1 MSKVATRFAP
11 SPTGPLHI
19 GGVRTAL
26 FNWLYSKHQNGKF
39 YLRVEDTDKE
49 RSKDE
54 YKNQIIQSLKWI
66 GIDYDGEEYIQS
78 NKIQDHI
85 KVANELLKNG
95 HAYKCYCSNE
105 EIEEQKKRAK
115 QKKIP
120 YIYDRKWRDKNET
133 DAPKDIKPVIRFKSK
148 IDGTSVLKDLVQGDV
163 EIDNNTIEDFVI
175 LRNDGTPT
183 YNLSASVDDHQMNMT
198 HIIRGDDHKINTF
211 KQIQIYQAMK
221 WELPLFAHIPLIHT
235 IEGKK
240 LSKRDQASTLNDYSK
255 IGIMPDALRNYL
267 LRLGWS
273 YKDKEIFTLEESIKF
288 FNLEGIGKSPSK
300 LDMSRIL
307 SMNEHYIKN
316 INENDLFNQLTEY
329 CKLYKNEIQ
338 SDKKDK
344 IKKSLT
350 FLKNKAKTLEDIFN
364 NGQYIIIDEVNFNKD
379 DVKLIDDKARKVISD
394 FNAQFEKIGL
404 PSREILEPIVN
415 ELIKSHD
422 TNFKGVGQPLRIALT
437 GSKFGPGIYDI
448 ILSLGK
454 EEVRKRLNVKIA

>member
-19 GGVRTAL
+19 GGMRTAL
-26 FNWLYSKHQNGKF
+26 FSWLYSKNQKGKF
-39 YLRVEDTDKE
+39 YLRIEDTDKE
-49 RSKDE
+49 RSKIE
-54 YKNQIIQSLKWI
+54 YKEQIINSLKWI
-66 GIDYDGEEYIQS
+66 GIIHDGNEYIQS
-78 NKIQDHI
+78 KKIDNHVKI
-85 KVANELLKNG
+85 ANELLKNNF
-95 HAYKCYCSNE
+95 AYKCYCSSE

-120 YIYDRKWRDKNET
+120 YIYNRKWRNLSDQ

-148 IDGTSVLKDLVQGDV
+148 IEGSYILKDLVQGNI
-163 EIDNNTIEDFVI
+163 EIENGTIEDFVI

-183 YNLSASVDDHQMNMT
+183 YNLCAAVDDHQMNMT

-211 KQIQIYQAMK
+211 KQVQIYEAMK

-240 LSKRDQASTLNDYSK
+240 LSKRDKASTLDDYSK

-273 YKDKEIFTLEESIKF
+273 YKDKEIFTLDESIKY

-329 CKLYKNEIQ
+329 CKLYKSEIK

-364 NGQYIIIDEVNFNKD
+364 NGQYILRDEVNFNKE
-379 DVKLIDDKARKVISD
+379 DVKLIDDKAKKVISD
-394 FNAQFEKIGL
+394 FSVQFKKIDE
-404 PSREILEPIVN
+404 PSKEILEPIVN
-415 ELIKSHD
+415 ELIKSHG

-454 EEVRKRLNVKIA
+454 EEVKKRLSTKIV